1 MSSRVF
7 LLLCLLSFSQ
17 LSYSEQP
24 APVDFNDKNSAFNAV
39 INQLQ
44 NNPII
49 RSHFKQSRKLNIL
62 KKPLISTGQINFF
75 SGTGIIWEIDQP
87 VRSKV
92 IISENKITEITL
104 FDGKETINSNP
115 NTAGFY
121 TVLESIFNGNIEQIK
136 KHFSASFTGDI
147 KNWVINLTPSTEPLN
162 KIFTSIKLNGAQQ
175 INTITFND
183 YNRDTTTIELSA
195 SQKKPEPITKK
206 EEAYF
211 AL

>member
-1 MSSRVF
+1 MNSRVF

-17 LSYSEQP
+17 FAYSEQP
-24 APVDFNDKNSAFNAV
+24 VPVNFNDKNSAFNSV
-39 INQLQ
+39 INKLQ
-44 NNPII
+44 NNRVI
-49 RSHFKQSRKLNIL
+49 RSQFKQSRKLKIL
-62 KKPLISTGQINFF
+62 KKPLISTGKINFF
-75 SGTGIIWEIDQP
+75 SGTGIIWEINQP
-87 VRSKV
+87 IRSKV

-104 FDGKETINSNP
+104 LDDKETINTNP

-121 TVLESIFNGNIEQIK
+121 TVLESIFNGHIEQIK

-162 KIFTSIKLNGAQQ
+162 KIFTNIKLSGTRQ
-175 INTITFND
+175 INAITFND
-183 YNRDTTTIELSA
+183 YNQDTTIIELTA
-195 SQKKPEPITKK
+195 SQKNPEPITKK